1 MFLHF
6 IYTCLYFYLGTF
18 ICISTVIFPWLR
30 MFFLALAKKPISH
43 FFFKWSISCR
53 LQVASCV
60 YIYDYCKKE
69 HFYQVTPSCFLP
81 NPVAASI
88 DKARDEIVSG
98 ILGQFKGNE
107 LEIVG
112 KRKRWHNC
120 HKRMCKNCNTHCKRW
135 NLPIHIYTIHICA
148 ILSML

>member
-1 MFLHF
+1 M
-6 IYTCLYFYLGTF
+6 
-18 ICISTVIFPWLR
+18 
-30 MFFLALAKKPISH
+30 
-43 FFFKWSISCR
+43 
-53 LQVASCV
+53 QVACV
-60 YIYDYCKKE
+60 WLQKE
-69 HFYQVTPSCFLP
+69 HFYQLTPSCFLP

-120 HKRMCKNCNTHCKRW
+120 HKRMCKNCNTHTAKDEICQY
-135 NLPIHIYTIHICA
+135 IFIQYTSVLYDVNFTCIDNK
-148 ILSML
+148 

>member
-1 MFLHF
+1 MYIVLVPRY
-6 IYTCLYFYLGTF
+6 IN
-18 ICISTVIFPWLR
+18 ISTVIFPWLII
-30 MFFLALAKKPISH
+30 FFGLGKKKQFCIFFSNEASH
-43 FFFKWSISCR
+43 ADCKLPPVYIM
-53 LQVASCV
+53 

-69 HFYQVTPSCFLP
+69 HFYQLTPSCFLP

-135 NLPIHIYTIHICA
+135 NLPIYIFTIYICA
-148 ILSML
+148 LCCFYLYNK

>member
-1 MFLHF
+1 M
-6 IYTCLYFYLGTF
+6 
-18 ICISTVIFPWLR
+18 
-30 MFFLALAKKPISH
+30 ALAKKKSILH
-43 FFFKWSISCR
+43 FFFKLSISCR

-120 HKRMCKNCNTHCKRW
+120 HKRMFCKNCNILL
-135 NLPIHIYTIHICA
+135 NEICQYVVNNMYCRLYYA
-148 ILSML
+148 NFHRLSTYINC

>member
-1 MFLHF
+1 
-6 IYTCLYFYLGTF
+6 
-18 ICISTVIFPWLR
+18 
-30 MFFLALAKKPISH
+30 MFFFGLGKKNQFRI
-43 FFFKWSISCR
+43 FFSNEASCR

-60 YIYDYCKKE
+60 YIYDYYCKKE
-69 HFYQVTPSCFLP
+69 HFYQLTPSCFLP

-120 HKRMCKNCNTHCKRW
+120 HKRMCKNCNTHTAKDEICQY
-135 NLPIHIYTIHICA
+135 IYLQYTSAHFVV
-148 ILSML
+148 

>member
-1 MFLHF
+1 M
-6 IYTCLYFYLGTF
+6 
-18 ICISTVIFPWLR
+18 
-30 MFFLALAKKPISH
+30 AKKNQFCIFFSNEASH
-43 FFFKWSISCR
+43 ADCKLPPVCI
-53 LQVASCV
+53 
-60 YIYDYCKKE
+60 YIYYYCKKE
-69 HFYQVTPSCFLP
+69 HFYQLTPSCFLP

-120 HKRMCKNCNTHCKRW
+120 HKRMCKNCNTHTAKDEICQ
-135 NLPIHIYTIHICA
+135 YTYLQYTSAHFVV
-148 ILSML
+148 

>member
-1 MFLHF
+1 MYVLLLRH
-6 IYTCLYFYLGTF
+6 IYIYCH
-18 ICISTVIFPWLR
+18 ISLIKNV
-30 MFFLALAKKPISH
+30 FFLALAKKTNFT
-43 FFFKWSISCR
+43 FFFQMKHLMQI
-53 LQVASCV
+53 ASCLLCI
-60 YIYDYCKKE
+60 YIFDYYCKKE

-120 HKRMCKNCNTHCKRW
+120 HKRMCKNCNTHTAKDEICQY
-135 NLPIHIYTIHICA
+135 IFIQYTSALYLVCSFY
-148 ILSML
+148 LYNK